1 MALLDGLDLDLSR
14 IQDASA
20 RECIV
25 RLLNL
30 VEDLAAEART
40 LRAEN
45 QRLRDEIARL
55 KGEQGKPTIPAGS
68 PAGPPP
74 GGGDHSSE
82 AERRQP
88 KTRTKRSKKRDLR
101 IDRTE
106 IVRVDRAVLPP
117 DARFKGYADVVVQDL
132 IVRADTIRF
141 RRETYYSPAM
151 RRTYRAEL
159 PAGYRGQFGPG
170 LKALVLALAYAGLMS
185 EAAILTLLRSVGVW
199 ISAGQVSH
207 LLIKDQARFH
217 GEQAAVYE
225 AGLRSG
231 PWQHSD
237 DTATRVNGEN
247 WHCHVV
253 GNPLYTAYFTRPRK
267 DRLTVLDVLRG
278 GAPRTFRV
286 NEEALSYL
294 VTLGVPAAITD
305 VVTGW
310 PRDQDL
316 SEDAVE
322 GLLATELSRLG
333 DPHRRWV
340 REALAVAAYQA
351 QTTWPVVRAL
361 VCDDAPQFKGLT
373 EDLALCWVHEGRHY
387 KKLTPCLAHHERLLR
402 RFRGRFWALYA
413 ALLAYREAP
422 SADDRRR
429 LSRRFDRLFA
439 TVTGYRALDALIA
452 RTRAKKPFLLAVL
465 AHPELPLHN
474 NPAEL
479 GARRRV
485 RKRDV
490 SFGPRTADGTRAWD
504 TFQTLAATAQKL
516 GVSLYHFVWDRLTQ
530 AGQIPP
536 LARLIEERAPA
547 LHLGASWLSAT
558 PALNY

>member
-14 IQDASA
+14 IQDAGA
-20 RECIV
+20 RECLV

-55 KGEQGKPTIPAGS
+55 KGEQGKPTIPAGT
-68 PAGPPP
+68 PA

-217 GEQAAVYE
+217 AEQAAVYE

-231 PWQHSD
+231 PWHPGN
-237 DTATRVNGEN
+237 TATIPPPGSMGRTG
-247 WHCHVV
+247 
-253 GNPLYTAYFTRPRK
+253 TAM
-267 DRLTVLDVLRG
+267 
-278 GAPRTFRV
+278 
-286 NEEALSYL
+286 SS
-294 VTLGVPAAITD
+294 AI
-305 VVTGW
+305 
-310 PRDQDL
+310 R
-316 SEDAVE
+316 S
-322 GLLATELSRLG
+322 
-333 DPHRRWV
+333 
-340 REALAVAAYQA
+340 
-351 QTTWPVVRAL
+351 
-361 VCDDAPQFKGLT
+361 
-373 EDLALCWVHEGRHY
+373 
-387 KKLTPCLAHHERLLR
+387 TPPTS
-402 RFRGRFWALYA
+402 RGR
-413 ALLAYREAP
+413 
-422 SADDRRR
+422 
-429 LSRRFDRLFA
+429 
-439 TVTGYRALDALIA
+439 A
-452 RTRAKKPFLLAVL
+452 RTA
-465 AHPELPLHN
+465 
-474 NPAEL
+474 
-479 GARRRV
+479 
-485 RKRDV
+485 
-490 SFGPRTADGTRAWD
+490 
-504 TFQTLAATAQKL
+504 
-516 GVSLYHFVWDRLTQ
+516 
-530 AGQIPP
+530 
-536 LARLIEERAPA
+536 
-547 LHLGASWLSAT
+547 
-558 PALNY
+558 